1 MCGIVGCLKLNDGL
15 DWVSEQIQKIDYR
28 GPDSQIS
35 RNVTSELVMGV
46 ARLAM
51 TDPHPRSNQPMI
63 DRDSGNAISFNGE
76 IYNYLEIRKMLISQG
91 VKFETESDTEVLLKY
106 LGKVGFSRLS
116 DLNGMYAF
124 AFYSKSE
131 NQLYLSRDGLGKK
144 PIYILKEGMTLKW
157 SSSIASLQTPNSV
170 RVISNDALI
179 QYLSLGYLL
188 DQTTT
193 DSNIF
198 ALVPGE
204 ILTVD
209 LASSNINSSISSNI
223 EFDKKSSSDKS
234 RIPLRE
240 VIGQSVKDRISG
252 HVSVAISLSG
262 GVDSSVLAIELAN
275 RNISSFAFTA
285 CWADSDKERY
295 NLDAKVA
302 KSVCSKIGINLEQVE
317 MTQARDLPTEL
328 SRFLVAMQ
336 EPNNNPTGVS
346 MLRLYERIASAGHR
360 LVITGD
366 GSDEIFGGYQ
376 RYASV
381 NIVKSILNLQNERLV
396 RKTFADVR
404 NRRSFF
410 RRVLETQ
417 LAPNSPFSWLRWHWI
432 FTPRELT
439 QISSESFSK
448 SWSPQVLAKSVQA
461 IDPNNYSSNPESLMK
476 RDHAIWLAMESN
488 RKLDRISMHYSI
500 EARSPFQDE
509 RVIDWANS
517 YMRRTRHKNLSKAVL
532 WQEYPELGDLGV
544 RRDKAGFTSPV
555 GHWLR
560 ANPKLVINSL
570 DILARDSRFSK
581 TGLSF
586 YQDAP
591 ERGRYRE
598 LMQLWTLV
606 VLATWLQMDE

>member
-1 MCGIVGCLKLNDGL
+1 MCGIVGCLKLDDGL
-15 DWVSEQIQKIDYR
+15 TWVTDQVQKLHYR

-35 RNVTSELVMGV
+35 MNITSELAMGV

-63 DRDSGNAISFNGE
+63 DRDSGNAITFNGE
-76 IYNYLEIRKMLISQG
+76 IYNYLEIRNMLISQG
-91 VKFETESDTEVLLKY
+91 IKFETESDTEVLLRY

-124 AFYSKSE
+124 VFYSKSE
-131 NQLYLSRDGLGKK
+131 NQLYFSRDGLGKK
-144 PIYILKEGMTLKW
+144 PLYFLQEGLALKW
-157 SSSIASLQTPNSV
+157 SSSIASFETPNSV
-170 RVISNDALI
+170 KVISNDALI

-188 DQTTT
+188 DRTTA

-198 ALVPGE
+198 TLEPGE

-209 LASSNINSSISSNI
+209 LTSSNV
-223 EFDKKSSSDKS
+223 KSSLRGKRDSDPKS
-234 RIPLRE
+234 SFSLARNTLRK
-240 VIGQSVKDRISG
+240 VIGQSVEDRISG
-252 HVSVAISLSG
+252 HANVAISLSG
-262 GVDSSVLAIELAN
+262 GVDSSILAIELAD

-285 CWADSDKERY
+285 CWTDSDKARY
-295 NLDAKVA
+295 NLDADVA
-302 KSVCSKIGINLEQVE
+302 KSICSKIGINLEQVE
-317 MTQARDLPTEL
+317 MTKAKDVPTEL

-336 EPNNNPTGVS
+336 EPNNNPSGVS

-376 RYASV
+376 RYISV
-381 NIVKSILNLQNERLV
+381 NKVKNIFNLQHESLIC
-396 RKTFADVR
+396 KTFADVR

-417 LAPNSPFSWLRWHWI
+417 LAPSSPFSWLRWHWI

-461 IDPNNYSSNPESLMK
+461 IDPKNYSSNPESLMK

-517 YMRRTRHKNLSKAVL
+517 YMRRTRHRNLSKAVL

-544 RRDKAGFTSPV
+544 RREKAGFTSPV

-606 VLATWLQMDE
+606 VLATWLQIDE

>member
-15 DWVSEQIQKIDYR
+15 DWVTEQIQKIHYR

-35 RNVTSELVMGV
+35 RNITSELVMGV

-76 IYNYLEIRKMLISQG
+76 IYNYLEIRNMLLSQG
-91 VKFETESDTEVLLKY
+91 IKFETESDTEVLLKY
-106 LGKVGFSRLS
+106 LGKVGFSRLT

-131 NQLYLSRDGLGKK
+131 NQLYFSRDGLGKK
-144 PIYILKEGMTLKW
+144 PLYVLKEGLTLKW
-157 SSSIASLQTPNSV
+157 SSSIASLKTPNSV
-170 RVISNDALI
+170 KVISNDAQI

-188 DQTTT
+188 DPTTT

-198 ALVPGE
+198 ALGLGE

-209 LASSNINSSISSNI
+209 LASSNV
-223 EFDKKSSSDKS
+223 KSSLRRKRDSDSKS
-234 RIPLRE
+234 SFSQARTTLRK
-240 VIGQSVKDRISG
+240 VIGQSVEDRISG
-252 HVSVAISLSG
+252 HANVAISLSG
-262 GVDSSVLAIELAN
+262 GVDSSILAIELAD
-275 RNISSFAFTA
+275 RNISPFAFTA
-285 CWADSDKERY
+285 RWTDSDKERY
-295 NLDAKVA
+295 NLDSEVA

-317 MTQARDLPTEL
+317 MIKAKDLPTEL
-328 SRFLVAMQ
+328 RRFLVAMQ
-336 EPNNNPTGVS
+336 EPNNNPSGVS

-376 RYASV
+376 RYTSV
-381 NIVKSILNLQNERLV
+381 NKFKNIFNLQHESLV
-396 RKTFADVR
+396 CKTLADVR
-404 NRRSFF
+404 TRRSFF

-417 LAPNSPFSWLRWHWI
+417 LAPSSPFSWLRWHWI
-432 FTPRELT
+432 FTPKELT
-439 QISSESFSK
+439 HISSESFSK
-448 SWSPQVLAKSVQA
+448 SWSPESLAKSVQA
-461 IDPNNYSSNPESLMK
+461 IDPTNYSSNPESLMK

-488 RKLDRISMHYSI
+488 RKLDRISMNYSI

-509 RVIDWANS
+509 RVIEWANS
-517 YMRRTRHKNLSKAVL
+517 DMRRTRYRNLSKAVL

-560 ANPKLVINSL
+560 ANPNLVADSL
-570 DILARDSRFSK
+570 DFLSRDSRFSK

-591 ERGRYRE
+591 QRGRYRE